1 MQLKFQSSNISRDVA
16 LYVGLGRD
24 GNARDQM
31 GVLHN
36 GVEHRNYNQ
45 KSHFWMQSHTQM
57 I

>member
-36 GVEHRNYNQ
+36 GVERRNYNQ
-45 KSHFWMQSHTQM
+45 KSHFWMQSHTQT